1 MEREVELGVTAW
13 FFLPL
18 STHSKMFNET
28 IDLCGSKSHG
38 ETVKSLSL
46 AWPVGHAKKQ
56 KQQQKT
62 TPKKKKKKPQTNKT
76 RGGWHEI

>member
-1 MEREVELGVTAW
+1 
-13 FFLPL
+13 
-18 STHSKMFNET
+18 MFNET

-46 AWPVGHAKKQ
+46 AWPVGQAKKQ

-62 TPKKKKKKPQTNKT
+62 TPKKRKQTKLEGDNT
-76 RGGWHEI
+76 RFKILTIFLLGVSE